1 MQNYWK
7 QKDVFQ
13 KHQIQSNMSNSKQ
26 MLSKLTGLP
35 LPNTGKVQTI
45 EDEDALLESLNNL
58 DYLLVQ
64 QKMPAKEKQ
73 DARIKLAEHMGV
85 LPRNRPLREEVQSV
99 GSRAKAEKM
108 ELAGEQKEK
117 RLKGIRG
124 RIDEIKSQRSETSET
139 KAKKDN
145 KLLGVKYGD
154 MNRAKQFT
162 EAQSEH
168 VAQEINE
175 PEEEF
180 VPRENKKERV
190 IVSSKFNIKDLLA

>member
-1 MQNYWK
+1 MQEEIVSLQMQNYWK

-35 LPNTGKVQTI
+35 LPNTKKAQVVD
-45 EDEDALLESLNNL
+45 DEDALLESLNNL

-64 QKMPAKEKQ
+64 QKMPVREKQ
-73 DARIKLAEHMGV
+73 DARRKLAEHMGV
-85 LPRNRPLREEVQSV
+85 LPRNGALQEEVQSV
-99 GSRAKAEKM
+99 GEAKM
-108 ELAGEQKEK
+108 ERKEK
-117 RLKGIRG
+117 RHKGIRG
-124 RIDEIKSQRSETSET
+124 RIDEIKSQRSEASES
-139 KAKKDN
+139 KAKKDA
-145 KLLGVKYGD
+145 KYGD
-154 MNRAKQFT
+154 MSRAKQFT

-168 VAQEINE
+168 AAQEVNE